1 MSSRVVKR
9 ARWVICHGLDGLDG
23 EGGGED
29 EGKSS
34 PSLSMG
40 EQSHSTTS
48 RIFSSS
54 LANPSSEI
62 ASSVNALDKV
72 HRLVSFPLVVVAI
85 AVLALD
91 VGVSL
96 T

>member
-72 HRLVSFPLVVVAI
+72 HRLVSFPFAVAAIVV
-85 AVLALD
+85 LELD
-91 VGVSL
+91 VGVAP